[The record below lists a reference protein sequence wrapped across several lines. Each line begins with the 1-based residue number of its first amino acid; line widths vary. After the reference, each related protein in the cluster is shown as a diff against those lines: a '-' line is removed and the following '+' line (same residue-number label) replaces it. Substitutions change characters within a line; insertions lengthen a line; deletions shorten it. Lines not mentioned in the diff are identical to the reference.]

1 MTVSISKMSINY
13 YLEHAATGDGQSRD
27 MTSYYTETKAPPGR
41 WVGSGLSGLAGL
53 EAGQEVTEHAARS
66 IYEKQK
72 DPVTDQPI
80 GRPLMKTKS
89 APEGAVTPAGRPAK
103 KEREGVAG
111 FDLTFSPPKSVS
123 ALWALA
129 GPELQGRLHA
139 AHQKAVQESLSWLE
153 SNVVQSRAGHGGVA
167 HVAVNGVIASAF
179 DHWDSRAGDPQL
191 HTHLVIA
198 NRVQRASDGHWVT
211 LDSQALYKHVVA
223 VSEMYNSLIL
233 DRLAADVGT
242 VAESR
247 SNLDVDIQ
255 QLIESAVSDETSTDH
270 EPANRVELSGVPDQL
285 IEEFSSRSITIE
297 ARADE
302 LINEYTETYG
312 HRPTPREV
320 LIIRQRAT
328 LENRPD
334 KNTIEHTT
342 LPEKMQWWRQRTHL
356 AGLDPETVVRNAVGH
371 HVRTVTS
378 EMVTP
383 DIIEQISQWTL
394 TDASQRR
401 TTFTR
406 ANVRAS
412 AERVLRLVRCATADD
427 RHALV
432 DHVVSTA
439 LDKAVALTPTR
450 SRLPEGPDN
459 SVNLRDRS
467 VFDHHAHSGVHTTDQ
482 VMSDEDHLIS
492 RVTATGAPS
501 LTDHPEHVDVLEN
514 WRTDDGHSLS
524 PDQLE
529 ASKHVLS
536 SDAGISA
543 IIGPAGTGKSTTMG
557 AITDTWHS
565 VHGEQSVIGL
575 APSAVAAGVLGD
587 EIGVDTDNVAKW
599 LFESVGDGAARRAER
614 VHDYETRLSILDSRI
629 SEVQP
634 NNRHQLIKQ
643 REALQSKLAQ
653 DYATQAQY
661 QFHQNQL
668 IIIDEASMVST
679 TNMAELSRQAEAAG
693 AKMLI
698 VGDPAQLEA
707 VDAGGFLGHVERHLD
722 HRTLDTIWRFKNDWE
737 KAASLKLR
745 SGDEVNDMAVVDEY
759 AEQGRI
765 HGSPDA
771 EAADTAYTAWK
782 SDRDAGLS
790 SILIAS
796 DNDTVASLNQRA
808 HTDLVESGD
817 VDITN
822 QVTLRADVQAG
833 IGDILLARRND
844 RSIRDSSGSFV
855 ANGTRL
861 TITDIRPDGSV
872 RASVQT
878 DEDGPAPTIVL
889 DADYLASS
897 VELGYATT
905 AHRSQGVT
913 VDTGHAVVT
922 PKLSRELFYVA
933 MTRGKHNNHAYVDI
947 DNPEKPTPD
956 DWSVEMTSATVDANG
971 ELVADP
977 SVYIKSVVAR
987 STAEKSA
994 HEVREAELGWANDV
1008 GRICHEMTYL
1018 NWAAKVSRTQ
1028 HWLEMHTDDEQRDNI
1043 RNDPNWQRLITVDP
1057 ARNLPDE
1064 PVPTDSA
1071 ESIIERC
1078 QKPLSPPVAGAGR
1091 MIAAVTPHTD
1101 EQARLWEQSLHD
1113 LNDQV
1118 SARRAILAKDTP
1130 EWFTQLSEQFAHHP
1144 RREDVIN
1151 AAIVWRAVSDQTE
1164 EPTPFGTEPPKD
1176 DHLHPYWERLQ
1187 SVINTPPES
1196 GDQVSPTPTV
1206 KPDIT
1211 TIDRAAYIDDPTF
1224 AALDDCAHGTHKTPS
1239 ARPVAPQPVSPTHNG
1254 PEREL

>member
-13 YLEHAATGDGQSRD
+13 YLEHAATGDGQSHD
-27 MTSYYTETKAPPGR
+27 LTAYYTETKAPPGT
-41 WVGSGLSGLAGL
+41 WLGSGLTGLSGLHV
-53 EAGQEVTEHAARS
+53 GQEVTEAHARS
-66 IYEKQK
+66 IYELQE
-72 DPVTDQPI
+72 DPITKKPI
-80 GRPLMKTKS
+80 GRPLMKTQA

-103 KEREGVAG
+103 KERDGVAG

-139 AHQKAVQESLSWLE
+139 AHRQALE
-153 SNVVQSRAGHGGVA
+153 EILAWAEANIVQSRAGHGGVA

-211 LDSQALYKHVVA
+211 IDSYTLHRHVVA
-223 VSEMYNSLIL
+223 LSEMYNSLIF

-247 SNLDVDIQ
+247 GDIDLDVQ
-255 QLIESAVSDETSTDH
+255 QLIEEATQEETSSGY
-270 EPANRVELSGVPDQL
+270 EPAHRVELAGIPDEL
-285 IEEFSSRSITIE
+285 IEEFSSRSISIE
-297 ARADE
+297 ARTDE
-302 LINEYTETYG
+302 LIAEYTDTHG
-312 HRPTPREV
+312 RRPTAREI

-334 KNTIEHTT
+334 KETVERTT
-342 LPEKMQWWRQRTHL
+342 LPEKMHWWRQRTHM
-356 AGLDPETVVRNAVGH
+356 AGLDPDTVVRNAVGH
-371 HVRTVTS
+371 HVRSVTA

-383 DIIEQISQWTL
+383 DVIEQISQWTL

-401 TTFTR
+401 TTFSR

-412 AERVLRLVRCATADD
+412 AERVLRLVRCPTADD

-432 DHVVSTA
+432 DQIVNAT
-439 LDKAVALTPTR
+439 LDKAVSLTPDR
-450 SRLPEGPDN
+450 SRSPEGPDN
-459 SVNLRDRS
+459 TVNLRDRS
-467 VFDHHAHSGVHTTDQ
+467 IFDHQVHSGVYTTEQ
-482 VMSDEDHLIS
+482 VMTDEEHLIS
-492 RVTATGAPS
+492 RVTATGAPTLS
-501 LTDHPEHVDVLEN
+501 GHPDHATVLEN
-514 WRTDDGHSLS
+514 WRTDDGHALS
-524 PDQLE
+524 PDQME

-565 VHGEQSVIGL
+565 VHGDQSVIGL

-599 LFESVGDGAARRAER
+599 LFESVGEGAARRAER
-614 VHDYETRLSILDSRI
+614 VVNHETRLEAIDEKLADTTPR
-629 SEVQP
+629 
-634 NNRHQLIKQ
+634 NRPKLIKQ
-643 REALQSKLAQ
+643 REAIQAKLAQ

-661 QFHQNQL
+661 RFHANQL

-693 AKMLI
+693 AKLLI

-722 HRTLDTIWRFKNDWE
+722 HTTLNTIWRFKNEWE

-745 SGDEVNDMAVVDEY
+745 SGDIDNDMAVVDEY
-759 AEQGRI
+759 AAKGRI
-765 HGSPDA
+765 HGDPDA

-782 SDRDAGLS
+782 NDRDAGLS

-796 DNDTVASLNQRA
+796 DNETVAELNQRA

-817 VDITN
+817 VDITD
-822 QVTLRADVQAG
+822 QVVLRAEVQAG
-833 IGDILLARRND
+833 VGDVLLARRND
-844 RSIRDSSGSFV
+844 RSIRDSNGAFV
-855 ANGTRL
+855 ANGTRM
-861 TITDIRPDGSV
+861 TIATIRPDGSV
-872 RASVQT
+872 EAHVQS
-878 DEDGPAPTIVL
+878 DEDGPAPTIIL

-933 MTRGKHNNHAYVDI
+933 MTRGKRANHAYVDI
-947 DNPEKPTPD
+947 DDPENPTPD
-956 DWSVEMTSATVDANG
+956 DWSTTITASALDDNG
-971 ELVADP
+971 EVIDDP
-977 SVYIKSVVAR
+977 SYYIKAVVAR

-994 HEVREAELGWANDV
+994 HEVRDAELGWANDV
-1008 GRICHEMTYL
+1008 GRICHELTYL
-1018 NWAAKVSRTQ
+1018 NWAAKVARTQ
-1028 HWLEMHTDDEQRDNI
+1028 DWLNVNADNEHRERLRSDE
-1043 RNDPNWQRLITVDP
+1043 NWQRLISVDP
-1057 ARNLPDE
+1057 AQNFHGEVLPG
-1064 PVPTDSA
+1064 DSA
-1071 ESIIERC
+1071 LAIIDRC
-1078 QKPLSPPVAGAGR
+1078 EKPSEQPATGAGD
-1091 MIAAVTPHTD
+1091 MIVATSVATE
-1101 EQARLWEQSLHD
+1101 EQGHIWDQAMFD
-1113 LNDQV
+1113 LDDQV
-1118 SARRAILAKDTP
+1118 AARRAVLAKDPP
-1130 EWFTQLSEQFAHHP
+1130 EWFATLNEQYAHHP
-1144 RREDVIN
+1144 RRDDVIN
-1151 AAIVWRAVSDQTE
+1151 AVIVWRGVSNQTE
-1164 EPTPFGTEPPKD
+1164 IETPLGTEPPKQD
-1176 DHLHPYWERLQ
+1176 YLRPYWERMQ
-1187 SVINTPPES
+1187 AVMNDHSDHSDRSHQPPRIGSNIE
-1196 GDQVSPTPTV
+1196 
-1206 KPDIT
+1206 
-1211 TIDRAAYIDDPTF
+1211 TIDWNNHVPSADYG
-1224 AALDDCAHGTHKTPS
+1224 ALDDLRLQTAPH
-1239 ARPVAPQPVSPTHNG
+1239 RPEHHQPEVQAPDRSG
-1254 PEREL
+1254 PETEI